1 MAQTK
6 PTPAATTES
15 KDSSGESKPKM
26 AEVRT
31 FGLVDVF
38 EDGDI
43 RVDRESGQ
51 IPVEEVDAF
60 IRKAGMHGVHVMEL
74 KKEE

>member
-1 MAQTK
+1 MPTSK
-6 PTPAATTES
+6 PATPAPE
-15 KDSSGESKPKM
+15 PKAEQAPEM
-26 AEVRT
+26 VEVRT
-31 FGLVDVF
+31 FGMVDVY

-43 RVDRESGQ
+43 RVDRESGEV
-51 IPVEEVDAF
+51 PADTVDAF

>member
-1 MAQTK
+1 MPTQK
-6 PTPAATTES
+6 PQPAAAE
-15 KDSSGESKPKM
+15 PK
-26 AEVRT
+26 AEKAPETVEVRT
-31 FGLVDVF
+31 FGLVDVY

-51 IPVEEVDAF
+51 VPADEVDAF